1 MPGNETARASTAGRL
16 PAAMA
21 APPDPSV
28 AAEWTY
34 KRLVAYIV
42 QFERNLDA
50 DHEVAGRMVSFGTT
64 VQFHIV
70 DVGYWNPD
78 IITFD
83 GVDQSGNVMKLIQH
97 VSQLNV
103 LLIAARKLQPAA
115 EPRRI
120 GFLLEHKQAGATDA
134 AQPIR

>member
-1 MPGNETARASTAGRL
+1 MPGNETPRAGAGRL
-16 PAAMA
+16 PPSIAA
-21 APPDPSV
+21 APDPAV

-34 KRLVAYIV
+34 KRLVAYII

-50 DHEVAGRMVSFGTT
+50 DHEVAGRMVSFGAN
-64 VQFHIV
+64 VQFHIA

-83 GVDQSGNVMKLIQH
+83 GVDGAGNQMKLIQH

-103 LLIAARKLQPAA
+103 LLVSARKLQPEA

-120 GFLLEHKQAGATDA
+120 GFLLERKQAA
-134 AQPIR
+134 AAEPRPA